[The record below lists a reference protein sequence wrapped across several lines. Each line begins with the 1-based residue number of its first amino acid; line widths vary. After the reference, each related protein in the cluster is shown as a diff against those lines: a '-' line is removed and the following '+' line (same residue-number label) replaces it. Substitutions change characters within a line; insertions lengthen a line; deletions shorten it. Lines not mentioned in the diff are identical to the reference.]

1 MQKQFTV
8 IALGTLVLV
17 GGLTSCDSLLN
28 ATKDILPPPA
38 TPTATPPSKTKNPS
52 RFATLEQAIH
62 AQVNQYRQSQNL
74 PPLKFDPRISE
85 VARGHSQAM
94 ANGKVPFSHD
104 GFDQRV
110 DAIAKSIPYRS
121 VAENLAFNEGFRDP
135 VSQAVEGWLNSPG
148 HLKNIQGDFDLTGV
162 GVVKT
167 AQNRYYFTQLFI
179 RQPKYGIF

>member
-1 MQKQFTV
+1 MQKRITV

-17 GGLTSCDSLLN
+17 GGLSGCDSIYT
-28 ATKDILPPPA
+28 ATKDLLPPTA
-38 TPTATPPSKTKNPS
+38 TPAATPPSKTTNPS

-110 DAIAKSIPYRS
+110 DAIAKSISYRS
-121 VAENLAFNEGFRDP
+121 VAENLAFNEGFSDP

-162 GVVKT
+162 GIVKT
-167 AQNRYYFTQLFI
+167 AQNRYYFTQIFI
-179 RQPKYGIF
+179 RQPKYGLF